1 MFSWRHY
8 GREGEGDSRAIKC
21 GHLICISGI
30 IIFCKR
36 IEAHRGQSSNKAG
49 MSQLRLLYEQI
60 KSQADVG
67 TLQTANRVTQFIQR
81 ENGNVGTNVPGI
93 NQKKFSPAAH
103 ILQSYSKEGMD
114 V

>member
-67 TLQTANRVTQFIQR
+67 TLQTANTVTQFIQR

-93 NQKKFSPAAH
+93 NQ
-103 ILQSYSKEGMD
+103 
-114 V
+114 

>member
-1 MFSWRHY
+1 
-8 GREGEGDSRAIKC
+8 
-21 GHLICISGI
+21 
-30 IIFCKR
+30 
-36 IEAHRGQSSNKAG
+36 

-93 NQKKFSPAAH
+93 NH
-103 ILQSYSKEGMD
+103 
-114 V
+114 